1 MTEISDEIKVRFAT
15 GECSDEELQTVARWM
30 KESDANAAELL
41 ALERAYREAQACAMP
56 HREVEKALERTHAL
70 IEEREEQ
77 EGREEHDGCE
87 KREGC
92 EAAAAGSEDTGSDDT
107 ARTVKMGV
115 LRRWIAA
122 AAVVLVLV
130 CAGLYTMREY
140 KASQPEMKYLMA
152 KASATT
158 PRQVLLAD
166 GTRVWLNCGATLSYP
181 EQFSDT
187 LRKVALT
194 GEGYFEVAK
203 DSRKPF
209 VVEGTTLD
217 VRVLGTVFN
226 FRNGGS
232 GSASEVSLLEGSVR
246 VSAERDNSCVVL
258 RPGQKASLAEG
269 NGIVVSNADTRLDA
283 VWHTRVIPFEE
294 SNIRQIAD
302 VLEQLYDVKIVVGKG
317 VDMSKTYSGEIQ
329 WNESIEKELSLL
341 QNTLPIS
348 YEKKGK
354 VIHIN

>member
-1 MTEISDEIKVRFAT
+1 MTEISDEIKVRFVT
-15 GECSDEELQTVARWM
+15 GECSDEELKVLARWM
-30 KESDANAAELL
+30 KESEANAEELL
-41 ALERAYREAQACAMP
+41 ALERVYREAQADAMP
-56 HREVEKALERTHAL
+56 HREVEQALERTHAQ
-70 IEEREEQ
+70 IEKRGEHEER
-77 EGREEHDGCE
+77 
-87 KREGC
+87 
-92 EAAAAGSEDTGSDDT
+92 EAAAAGSDDT
-107 ARTVKMGV
+107 VRTVKMGR
-115 LRRWIAA
+115 LRRWMAA

-140 KASQPEMKYLMA
+140 KAAQPEMKYLLA

-158 PRQVLLAD
+158 PRRVVLAD
-166 GTRVWLNCGATLSYP
+166 GTRVWLNCGATLRYP
-181 EQFSDT
+181 EQFCDT

-203 DSRKPF
+203 DHRKPF

-226 FRNGGS
+226 FRNGSNGS
-232 GSASEVSLLEGSVR
+232 RSEVSLLEGSVR
-246 VSAERDNSCVVL
+246 VSADSADSSVVL
-258 RPGQKASLAEG
+258 RPGQKACLAEG
-269 NGIVVSNADTRLDA
+269 RGIVVSNADTRLDA

-302 VLEQLYDVKIVVGKG
+302 VLEQLYDVKIVVGKSI
-317 VDMSKTYSGEIQ
+317 DLSKTYSGEIQ

-354 VIHIN
+354 VIYIK

>member
-15 GECSDEELQTVARWM
+15 GECSDDELQTVARWM
-30 KESDANAAELL
+30 KESDANAEELL

-70 IEEREEQ
+70 IEKREEREE
-77 EGREEHDGCE
+77 HN
-87 KREGC
+87 
-92 EAAAAGSEDTGSDDT
+92 AATAGSDDTGSDNT

-122 AAVVLVLV
+122 AAIVLVLV

-166 GTRVWLNCGATLSYP
+166 GTRVWLNCGATLRYP
-181 EQFSDT
+181 EHFSDT

-226 FRNGGS
+226 FRNGGN
-232 GSASEVSLLEGSVR
+232 GSASEISLLEGSVR
-246 VSAERDNSCVVL
+246 VSADRGNGCVVL
-258 RPGQKASLAEG
+258 RPGQKASLADG
-269 NGIVVSNADTRLDA
+269 SGIVVSDADTRLDA

-294 SNIRQIAD
+294 NNIRQIAD
-302 VLEQLYDVKIVVGKG
+302 VLEQLYDVKIVVGKS

-348 YEKKGK
+348 YETKGK